1 MMVKKESF
9 KNVKEE
15 QAMLNKRVGFSS
27 VINCRSQ
34 FFLLHLIAFVCYTQ
48 AAIAYQ
54 VSDINIDQSHGRIS
68 WAAGGVTW
76 YAVVQKDSYFGE
88 SIPIIKIDL
97 ETGNE
102 TSEPAIP
109 NCYYRGILSDATW
122 NGIANTQAFINLCHG
137 PDLFTGFVS
146 NDFGVY
152 TIEKDP
158 QDAGKLTME
167 LDDPTTPL
175 TTPNETNTGNNGGNG
190 GGHLLEPAVQI
201 PRNSTP
207 DKFPSAEIL
216 VEPSFIETFG
226 DPGYIHRIAGTL
238 AFANFIYQQNGL
250 RQIHLISVD
259 LLSGPL
265 NDNGAQGGVR
275 HQLKNLRASIVQQG
289 SADVSILMV
298 GGDID
303 STYLWG
309 WAIDGNA
316 CELQIAEA
324 EDEPINTKEVGK
336 ASAFVIDLPSQIQ
349 RGWIFAHEFS
359 HLIGASKHIDGDP
372 LMDGWF
378 LYIDTLS
385 EYIAGCDAITQ
396 LYHSCDYD
404 PKFKKVTDFYAC
416 E

>member
-1 MMVKKESF
+1 
-9 KNVKEE
+9 
-15 QAMLNKRVGFSS
+15 MLNNRVHFSS
-27 VINCRSQ
+27 VIKCRRQ
-34 FFLLHLIAFVCYTQ
+34 FFLLHLIAFACYTQ

-54 VSDINIDQSHGRIS
+54 VSGVNIDQSNGHIS
-68 WAAGGVTW
+68 WSAGGVTW
-76 YAVVQKDSYFGE
+76 YAVVQKDTYFGE
-88 SIPIIKIDL
+88 SIPIISVDL

-102 TSEPAIP
+102 TPELPMF
-109 NCYYRGILSDATW
+109 NCYYRGTLSDATW

-137 PDLFTGFVS
+137 PDIFTGFVA

-158 QDAGKLTME
+158 QNAEELVME

-190 GGHLLEPAVQI
+190 SGKLLEPDIQV
-201 PRNSTP
+201 PRDSTP

-216 VEPSFIETFG
+216 VEPSFIEKFG
-226 DPGYIHRIAGTL
+226 NPGYMHRIAGTL

-265 NDNGAQGGVR
+265 NDNGGQGGVR
-275 HQLKNLRASIVQQG
+275 HHLQNLRASTVQHG

-324 EDEPINTKEVGK
+324 EDEPINTKEIGK
-336 ASAFVIDLPSQIQ
+336 AAAFVVDLPSQIQ

-385 EYIAGCDAITQ
+385 RYVSGCDAITQ
-396 LYHSCDYD
+396 LYHSCAYD
-404 PKFKKVTDFYAC
+404 PKFKKVTDFYTC